1 MLPATTI
8 SPSSSS
14 FSFETSFTTS
24 PASTV
29 ELFQSGS
36 SKVEDT
42 TYLGMSFN
50 LSASSP
56 LLDGQRAARNS

>member
-1 MLPATTI
+1 M
-8 SPSSSS
+8 SS
-14 FSFETSFTTS
+14 FSFETSCMTS

-29 ELFQSGS
+29 ELFQSAS
-36 SKVEDT
+36 FRVEDT

-56 LLDGQRAARNS
+56 LRDGQRAARSS